1 MPLGSTLL
9 CILRGEYMLINEV
22 CKSTGLTK
30 KAILYYEK
38 ENFISPKKLSNG
50 YRDYSNEDIKIL
62 QEISLYRKLDISIKD
77 IMTILKSKD
86 KKDILNKIVIE
97 KEQKEIRLKIDKI
110 YLERL
115 IEGDMSI
122 NEISKLNDEIIQEEK
137 KSGKFIKRELKRA
150 FPKEFGE
157 YMAYHFSPYLNE
169 PLDTIEKIKAWHN
182 IVDFLD
188 NIPQFKIPKFI
199 QIGLE
204 NSSDE
209 IRKRTYEATKCKME
223 ALLEAQGDE
232 LEEYKEELLG
242 YIDKQIEWSL
252 LPYMNPFFNFKKK
265 LMNFYK
271 ESGYYEVFI
280 PNMKVL
286 SKEYREYSEKLNL
299 LNDKLSKELGIKY
312 DENYKI
318 IRVDE

>member
-1 MPLGSTLL
+1 
-9 CILRGEYMLINEV
+9 MLINEV

-318 IRVDE
+318 IRVNE

>member
-38 ENFISPKKLSNG
+38 ENFISPKKLGNG

-62 QEISLYRKLDISIKD
+62 QEISLYRKLDISVKD

-122 NEISKLNDEIIQEEK
+122 NEISKLNDEIIKEEK
-137 KSGKFIKRELKRA
+137 KSGEFIKRELKRA

-169 PLDTIEKIKAWHN
+169 PLDTMEKIKAWHN

-209 IRKRTYEATKCKME
+209 IRKKTYEATKSKME

-232 LEEYKEELLG
+232 LEEYKKELLG
-242 YIDKQIEWSL
+242 YVDKQKEWSL
-252 LPYMNPFFNFKKK
+252 LPYLNPFFNFKKK

-299 LNDKLSKELGIKY
+299 INDKLSKELGIKY

>member
-1 MPLGSTLL
+1 
-9 CILRGEYMLINEV
+9 MLINEV

-62 QEISLYRKLDISIKD
+62 QEISLYRKLDISVKD

-86 KKDILNKIVIE
+86 KREILNRIVIE

-110 YLERL
+110 HLERL

-122 NEISKLNDEIIQEEK
+122 NEIFRLNDEIIQEEK
-137 KSGKFIKRELKRA
+137 KSGEFIKRELKRA
-150 FPKEFGE
+150 FPKGFGE

-169 PLDTIEKIKAWHN
+169 PLDTMEKIKAWHN
-182 IVDFLD
+182 IVEFLD

-199 QIGLE
+199 QIGLAI
-204 NSSDE
+204 SSDE
-209 IRKRTYEATKCKME
+209 IRKRTYEATKSKME
-223 ALLEAQGDE
+223 ALLEAQGEE
-232 LEEYKEELLG
+232 LEEYKKELLG
-242 YIDKQIEWSL
+242 YVDKQKEWRL
-252 LPYMNPFFNFKKK
+252 LPYLNPFFNFKKK

-299 LNDKLSKELGIKY
+299 INDKLSKELGIKY

>member
-1 MPLGSTLL
+1 
-9 CILRGEYMLINEV
+9 MLINEV

-62 QEISLYRKLDISIKD
+62 QEISLYRKLDISVKD

-86 KKDILNKIVIE
+86 KREILNRIVIE

-110 YLERL
+110 HLERL

-122 NEISKLNDEIIQEEK
+122 NEISRLNDEIIQEEK
-137 KSGKFIKRELKRA
+137 KSGEFIKRELKRA
-150 FPKEFGE
+150 FPKGFGE

-169 PLDTIEKIKAWHN
+169 SLDTMEKIKAWHN
-182 IVDFLD
+182 IVEFLD

-199 QIGLE
+199 QIGLAS
-204 NSSDE
+204 SSDE
-209 IRKRTYEATKCKME
+209 IRKRTYEATKSKME
-223 ALLEAQGDE
+223 ALLEAQGEE
-232 LEEYKEELLG
+232 LEEYKKELLG
-242 YIDKQIEWSL
+242 YVDKQKEWRL
-252 LPYMNPFFNFKKK
+252 LPYLNPFFNFKKK

-299 LNDKLSKELGIKY
+299 INDKLSKELGIKY

>member
-1 MPLGSTLL
+1 
-9 CILRGEYMLINEV
+9 MLINEV

-62 QEISLYRKLDISIKD
+62 QEISLYRKLDISVKD

-86 KKDILNKIVIE
+86 KREILNRIVIE

-110 YLERL
+110 HLERL

-122 NEISKLNDEIIQEEK
+122 NEIFRLNDEIIQEEK
-137 KSGKFIKRELKRA
+137 KSGEFIKRELKRA
-150 FPKEFGE
+150 FPKGFGE

-169 PLDTIEKIKAWHN
+169 PLDTMEKIKAWHN
-182 IVDFLD
+182 IVEFLD

-199 QIGLE
+199 QIGLAS
-204 NSSDE
+204 SSDE
-209 IRKRTYEATKCKME
+209 IRKRTYEATKSKME
-223 ALLEAQGDE
+223 ALLEAQGEE
-232 LEEYKEELLG
+232 LEEYKKELLG
-242 YIDKQIEWSL
+242 YVDKQKKWRL
-252 LPYMNPFFNFKKK
+252 LPYLNPFFNFKKK

-299 LNDKLSKELGIKY
+299 INDKLSKELGIKY

>member
-62 QEISLYRKLDISIKD
+62 QEISLYRKLDISVKD

-86 KKDILNKIVIE
+86 KREILNRIVIE

-110 YLERL
+110 HLERL
-115 IEGDMSI
+115 IEVDMSI
-122 NEISKLNDEIIQEEK
+122 NEIFRLNDEIIQEEK
-137 KSGKFIKRELKRA
+137 KSGEFIKRELKRA
-150 FPKEFGE
+150 FPKGFGE

-169 PLDTIEKIKAWHN
+169 PLDTMEKIKAWHN
-182 IVDFLD
+182 IVEFLD

-199 QIGLE
+199 QIGLAS
-204 NSSDE
+204 SSDE
-209 IRKRTYEATKCKME
+209 IRKRTYEATKSKME
-223 ALLEAQGDE
+223 ALLEAQGEE
-232 LEEYKEELLG
+232 LEEYKKELLG
-242 YIDKQIEWSL
+242 YVDKQKEWRL
-252 LPYMNPFFNFKKK
+252 LPYLNPFFNFKKK

-299 LNDKLSKELGIKY
+299 INDKLSKELGIKY

>member
-1 MPLGSTLL
+1 
-9 CILRGEYMLINEV
+9 MLINEV

-62 QEISLYRKLDISIKD
+62 QEISLYRKLDISVKD

-86 KKDILNKIVIE
+86 KREILNRIVIE

-110 YLERL
+110 HLERL

-122 NEISKLNDEIIQEEK
+122 NEISRLNDEIIQEEK
-137 KSGKFIKRELKRA
+137 KSGEFIKRELKRA
-150 FPKEFGE
+150 FPKGFGE

-169 PLDTIEKIKAWHN
+169 PLDTMEKIKAWHN
-182 IVDFLD
+182 IVEFLD

-199 QIGLE
+199 QIGLAS
-204 NSSDE
+204 SSDE
-209 IRKRTYEATKCKME
+209 IRKRTYEATKSKME
-223 ALLEAQGDE
+223 ALLEAQGEE
-232 LEEYKEELLG
+232 LEEYKKELLG
-242 YIDKQIEWSL
+242 YVDKQKEWRL
-252 LPYMNPFFNFKKK
+252 LPYLNPFFNFKKK

-299 LNDKLSKELGIKY
+299 INDKLSKELGIKY

>member
-1 MPLGSTLL
+1 
-9 CILRGEYMLINEV
+9 MLINEV

-62 QEISLYRKLDISIKD
+62 QEISLYRKLDISVKD

-86 KKDILNKIVIE
+86 KREILNRIVIE

-110 YLERL
+110 HLERL

-122 NEISKLNDEIIQEEK
+122 NEISRLNDEIIQEEK
-137 KSGKFIKRELKRA
+137 KSGEFIKRELKRA
-150 FPKEFGE
+150 FPKGFGE

-169 PLDTIEKIKAWHN
+169 PLDTMEKIKAWHN
-182 IVDFLD
+182 IVEFLD

-199 QIGLE
+199 QIGLAS
-204 NSSDE
+204 SSDA
-209 IRKRTYEATKCKME
+209 IRKRTYEATKSKME
-223 ALLEAQGDE
+223 ALLEAQGEE
-232 LEEYKEELLG
+232 LEEYKKELLG
-242 YIDKQIEWSL
+242 YVDKQKEWRL
-252 LPYMNPFFNFKKK
+252 LPYLNPFFNFKKK

-299 LNDKLSKELGIKY
+299 INDKLSKELGIKY

>member
-62 QEISLYRKLDISIKD
+62 QEISLYRKLDISVKD

-86 KKDILNKIVIE
+86 KREILNRIVIE

-110 YLERL
+110 HLERL

-122 NEISKLNDEIIQEEK
+122 NEISRLNDEIIQEEK
-137 KSGKFIKRELKRA
+137 KSGEFIKRELKRA
-150 FPKEFGE
+150 FPKGFGE

-169 PLDTIEKIKAWHN
+169 PLDTMEKIKAWHN
-182 IVDFLD
+182 IVEFLD

-199 QIGLE
+199 QIGLAS
-204 NSSDE
+204 SSDE
-209 IRKRTYEATKCKME
+209 IRKRTYEATKSKME
-223 ALLEAQGDE
+223 ALLEAQGEE
-232 LEEYKEELLG
+232 LEEYKKELLG
-242 YIDKQIEWSL
+242 YVDKQKEWRL
-252 LPYMNPFFNFKKK
+252 LPYLNPFFNFKKK

-299 LNDKLSKELGIKY
+299 IHDKLSKEQGIKY

>member
-38 ENFISPKKLSNG
+38 EKFITPSKLGNG

-62 QEISLYRKLDISIKD
+62 QEISLYRKLDISVKD
-77 IMTILKSKD
+77 IMTILKSND
-86 KKDILNKIVIE
+86 KKEILNKIVIE

-137 KSGKFIKRELKRA
+137 KSGEFIKRELKRA

-169 PLDTIEKIKAWHN
+169 PLDTMEKIKAWHN
-182 IVDFLD
+182 IVEFLD

-209 IRKRTYEATKCKME
+209 IRKKTYEATKSKME
-223 ALLEAQGDE
+223 ALLKAQGEE
-232 LEEYKEELLG
+232 LEEYKKELLG
-242 YIDKQIEWSL
+242 YVDKQKEWSL
-252 LPYMNPFFNFKKK
+252 LPYLNPFFNFKKK

-299 LNDKLSKELGIKY
+299 VNDKLSKELGIKY

>member
-1 MPLGSTLL
+1 
-9 CILRGEYMLINEV
+9 MLINEV

-62 QEISLYRKLDISIKD
+62 QEISLYRKLDISVKD

-86 KKDILNKIVIE
+86 KREILNRIVIE

-110 YLERL
+110 HLERL

-122 NEISKLNDEIIQEEK
+122 NEIFRLNDEIIQEEK
-137 KSGKFIKRELKRA
+137 KSGEFIKRELKRA
-150 FPKEFGE
+150 FPKGFGE

-169 PLDTIEKIKAWHN
+169 PLDTMEKIKAWHN
-182 IVDFLD
+182 IVEFLD

-199 QIGLE
+199 QIGLAS
-204 NSSDE
+204 SSDE
-209 IRKRTYEATKCKME
+209 IRKRTYEATKSKME
-223 ALLEAQGDE
+223 ALLEAQGEE
-232 LEEYKEELLG
+232 LEEYKKELLG
-242 YIDKQIEWSL
+242 YVDKQKEWRL
-252 LPYMNPFFNFKKK
+252 LPYLNPFFNFKKK

-299 LNDKLSKELGIKY
+299 INDKLSKELGIKY

>member
-38 ENFISPKKLSNG
+38 EKFITPSKLGNG
-50 YRDYSNEDIKIL
+50 YRDYSNEDVKIL
-62 QEISLYRKLDISIKD
+62 QEISLYRKLDISVKD
-77 IMTILKSKD
+77 IMTILKSND
-86 KKDILNKIVIE
+86 KKEILNKIVIE
-97 KEQKEIRLKIDKI
+97 KEQKEIRIKIDKI

-115 IEGDMSI
+115 IEGDLSI

-137 KSGKFIKRELKRA
+137 KSGEFIKRELKRA

-169 PLDTIEKIKAWHN
+169 PLDTMEKIKAWHN
-182 IVDFLD
+182 IVEFLD

-209 IRKRTYEATKCKME
+209 IRKKTYEATKSKME
-223 ALLEAQGDE
+223 ALLEAQGEE
-232 LEEYKEELLG
+232 LEEYKKELLG
-242 YIDKQIEWSL
+242 YVDKQKEWSL
-252 LPYMNPFFNFKKK
+252 LPYLNPFFNFKKK

-271 ESGYYEVFI
+271 ESWYYEVFI
-280 PNMKVL
+280 PNIKVL

-299 LNDKLSKELGIKY
+299 VNDKLSKELGIKY

>member
-62 QEISLYRKLDISIKD
+62 QEISLYRKLDISVKD

-86 KKDILNKIVIE
+86 KREILNRIVIE

-110 YLERL
+110 HLERL

-122 NEISKLNDEIIQEEK
+122 NEISRLNDEIIQEEN
-137 KSGKFIKRELKRA
+137 KSGEFIKRELKRA
-150 FPKEFGE
+150 FPKGFGE

-169 PLDTIEKIKAWHN
+169 PLDTMEKIKAWHN
-182 IVDFLD
+182 IVEFLD

-199 QIGLE
+199 QIGLAS
-204 NSSDE
+204 SSDE
-209 IRKRTYEATKCKME
+209 IRKRTYEATKSKME
-223 ALLEAQGDE
+223 ALLEAQGEE
-232 LEEYKEELLG
+232 LEEYKKELLG
-242 YIDKQIEWSL
+242 YVDKQKEWRL
-252 LPYMNPFFNFKKK
+252 LPYLNPFFNFKKK

-299 LNDKLSKELGIKY
+299 INDKLSKELGIKY

>member
-62 QEISLYRKLDISIKD
+62 QEISLYIKLDISVKD

-86 KKDILNKIVIE
+86 KREILNRIVIE

-110 YLERL
+110 HLERL

-122 NEISKLNDEIIQEEK
+122 NEIFRLNDEIIQEEK
-137 KSGKFIKRELKRA
+137 KSGEFIKRELKRA
-150 FPKEFGE
+150 FPKGFGE

-169 PLDTIEKIKAWHN
+169 PLDTMEKIKAWHN
-182 IVDFLD
+182 IVEFLD

-199 QIGLE
+199 QIGLAS
-204 NSSDE
+204 SSDE
-209 IRKRTYEATKCKME
+209 IRKRTYEATKSKME
-223 ALLEAQGDE
+223 ALLEAQGEE
-232 LEEYKEELLG
+232 LEEYKKELLG
-242 YIDKQIEWSL
+242 YVDKQKEWRL
-252 LPYMNPFFNFKKK
+252 LPYLNPFFNFKKK

-299 LNDKLSKELGIKY
+299 INDKLSKELGIKY

>member
-1 MPLGSTLL
+1 
-9 CILRGEYMLINEV
+9 MLINEV

-62 QEISLYRKLDISIKD
+62 QEISLYRKLDISVKD

-86 KKDILNKIVIE
+86 KREILNRIVIE

-110 YLERL
+110 HLERL

-122 NEISKLNDEIIQEEK
+122 NEIFRLNDEIIQEEK
-137 KSGKFIKRELKRA
+137 KSGEFIKRELKRA
-150 FPKEFGE
+150 FPKGFGE

-169 PLDTIEKIKAWHN
+169 PLDTMEKIKAWHN
-182 IVDFLD
+182 IVEFLD

-204 NSSDE
+204 SSSDE
-209 IRKRTYEATKCKME
+209 IRKRTYEATKSKME
-223 ALLEAQGDE
+223 ALLEAQGEE
-232 LEEYKEELLG
+232 LEEYKKELLG
-242 YIDKQIEWSL
+242 YVDKQKEWRL
-252 LPYMNPFFNFKKK
+252 LPYLNPFFNFKKK

-299 LNDKLSKELGIKY
+299 INDKLSKELGIKY

>member
-38 ENFISPKKLSNG
+38 EKFITPSKLGNG

-62 QEISLYRKLDISIKD
+62 QEISLYRKLDISVKD
-77 IMTILKSKD
+77 IMTILKSND
-86 KKDILNKIVIE
+86 KKEILNKIVID

-122 NEISKLNDEIIQEEK
+122 NEISKLNDEIIREEK
-137 KSGKFIKRELKRA
+137 KSGEFIKRELKRA

-169 PLDTIEKIKAWHN
+169 PLDTMEKIKAWHN

-209 IRKRTYEATKCKME
+209 IRKKTYEATKSKME
-223 ALLEAQGDE
+223 ALLKAQGEE
-232 LEEYKEELLG
+232 LEEYKKELLG
-242 YIDKQIEWSL
+242 YVDKQKEWSL
-252 LPYMNPFFNFKKK
+252 LPYLNPFFNFKKK

-299 LNDKLSKELGIKY
+299 VNDKLSKELGIKY

>member
-1 MPLGSTLL
+1 
-9 CILRGEYMLINEV
+9 MLINEV

-38 ENFISPKKLSNG
+38 EKFITPSKLGNG

-62 QEISLYRKLDISIKD
+62 QEISLYRKLDISVKD
-77 IMTILKSKD
+77 IMTILKSND
-86 KKDILNKIVIE
+86 KKEILNKIVID

-122 NEISKLNDEIIQEEK
+122 NEISKLNDEIIREEK
-137 KSGKFIKRELKRA
+137 KSGEFIKRELKRA

-157 YMAYHFSPYLNE
+157 YMAYHFSQYLNE
-169 PLDTIEKIKAWHN
+169 PLDTMEKIKAWHN

-209 IRKRTYEATKCKME
+209 IRKKTYEATKSKME
-223 ALLEAQGDE
+223 ALLKAQGEE
-232 LEEYKEELLG
+232 LEEYKKELLG
-242 YIDKQIEWSL
+242 YVDKQKEWSL
-252 LPYMNPFFNFKKK
+252 LPYLNPFFNFKKK

-299 LNDKLSKELGIKY
+299 VNDKLSKELGIKY

>member
-1 MPLGSTLL
+1 
-9 CILRGEYMLINEV
+9 MLINEV

-62 QEISLYRKLDISIKD
+62 QEISLYRKLDISVKD

-86 KKDILNKIVIE
+86 KREILNRIVIE

-110 YLERL
+110 HLERL

-122 NEISKLNDEIIQEEK
+122 NEIFRLNDEIIQEEK
-137 KSGKFIKRELKRA
+137 KSGEFIKRELKRA
-150 FPKEFGE
+150 FPKGFGE

-169 PLDTIEKIKAWHN
+169 PLDTMEKIKAWHN
-182 IVDFLD
+182 IVEFLD

-199 QIGLE
+199 QIGLAS
-204 NSSDE
+204 SSDE
-209 IRKRTYEATKCKME
+209 IRKRTYEATKSKMK
-223 ALLEAQGDE
+223 ALLEAQGEE
-232 LEEYKEELLG
+232 LEEYKKELLG
-242 YIDKQIEWSL
+242 YVDKQKEWRL
-252 LPYMNPFFNFKKK
+252 LPYLNPFFNFKKK

-299 LNDKLSKELGIKY
+299 ISDKLSKELGIKY

>member
-1 MPLGSTLL
+1 
-9 CILRGEYMLINEV
+9 MLINEV

-38 ENFISPKKLSNG
+38 ENFISPTKLSNG

-62 QEISLYRKLDISIKD
+62 QEISLYRKLDISVKD

-86 KKDILNKIVIE
+86 KREILNRIVIE

-110 YLERL
+110 HLERL

-122 NEISKLNDEIIQEEK
+122 NEISRLNDEIIQEEK
-137 KSGKFIKRELKRA
+137 KSGEFIKRELKRA
-150 FPKEFGE
+150 FPKGFGE

-169 PLDTIEKIKAWHN
+169 PLDTMEKIKAWHN
-182 IVDFLD
+182 IVEFLD

-199 QIGLE
+199 QIGLAS
-204 NSSDE
+204 SSDE
-209 IRKRTYEATKCKME
+209 IRKRTYEATKSKME
-223 ALLEAQGDE
+223 ALLEAQGEE
-232 LEEYKEELLG
+232 LEEYKKELLG
-242 YIDKQIEWSL
+242 YVDKQKEWRL
-252 LPYMNPFFNFKKK
+252 LPYLNPFFNFKKK

-299 LNDKLSKELGIKY
+299 INDKLSKELGIKY

>member
-1 MPLGSTLL
+1 
-9 CILRGEYMLINEV
+9 MLINEV

-62 QEISLYRKLDISIKD
+62 QEISLYRKLDISVKD

-86 KKDILNKIVIE
+86 KREILNRIVIE

-110 YLERL
+110 HLERL

-122 NEISKLNDEIIQEEK
+122 NEISRLNDEIIQEEK
-137 KSGKFIKRELKRA
+137 KSGEFIKRELKRA
-150 FPKEFGE
+150 FPKGFGE

-169 PLDTIEKIKAWHN
+169 PLDTMEKIKAWHN
-182 IVDFLD
+182 IVEFLD

-199 QIGLE
+199 QIGLAS
-204 NSSDE
+204 SSDE
-209 IRKRTYEATKCKME
+209 IRKRTYEATKSKME
-223 ALLEAQGDE
+223 ALLEAQGEE
-232 LEEYKEELLG
+232 LEEYKKELLG
-242 YIDKQIEWSL
+242 YVDRQKEWRL
-252 LPYMNPFFNFKKK
+252 LPYLNPFFNFKKK

-299 LNDKLSKELGIKY
+299 INDKLSKELGIKY

>member
-1 MPLGSTLL
+1 
-9 CILRGEYMLINEV
+9 MLINEV

-62 QEISLYRKLDISIKD
+62 QEISLYRKLDISVKD

-86 KKDILNKIVIE
+86 KREILNRIVIE

-110 YLERL
+110 HLERL

-122 NEISKLNDEIIQEEK
+122 NEISRLNDEIIQEEK
-137 KSGKFIKRELKRA
+137 KSGEFIKRELKRA
-150 FPKEFGE
+150 FPKGFGE

-169 PLDTIEKIKAWHN
+169 PLDTMEKIKAWHN
-182 IVDFLD
+182 IVEFLD

-199 QIGLE
+199 QIGLAS
-204 NSSDE
+204 SSDE
-209 IRKRTYEATKCKME
+209 IRKRTYEATKSKMK
-223 ALLEAQGDE
+223 ALLEAQGEE
-232 LEEYKEELLG
+232 LEEYKKELLG
-242 YIDKQIEWSL
+242 YVDKQKEWRL
-252 LPYMNPFFNFKKK
+252 LPYLNPFFNFKKK

-299 LNDKLSKELGIKY
+299 INDKLSKELGIKY

>member
-1 MPLGSTLL
+1 
-9 CILRGEYMLINEV
+9 MLINEV

-62 QEISLYRKLDISIKD
+62 QEISLYRKLDISVKD

-86 KKDILNKIVIE
+86 KREILNRIVIE

-110 YLERL
+110 HLERL

-122 NEISKLNDEIIQEEK
+122 NEMSRLNDEIIQEEK
-137 KSGKFIKRELKRA
+137 KSGEFIKRELKRA
-150 FPKEFGE
+150 FPKGFGE

-169 PLDTIEKIKAWHN
+169 PLDTMEKIKAWHN
-182 IVDFLD
+182 IVEFLD

-199 QIGLE
+199 QIGLAS
-204 NSSDE
+204 SSDE
-209 IRKRTYEATKCKME
+209 IRKRTYEATKSKME
-223 ALLEAQGDE
+223 ALLEAQGEE
-232 LEEYKEELLG
+232 LEEYKKELLG
-242 YIDKQIEWSL
+242 YVDKQKEWRL
-252 LPYMNPFFNFKKK
+252 LPYLNPFFNFKKK

-299 LNDKLSKELGIKY
+299 INDKLSKELGIKY

>member
-38 ENFISPKKLSNG
+38 EKFITPSKLGNG

-62 QEISLYRKLDISIKD
+62 QEISLYRKLDISVKD
-77 IMTILKSKD
+77 IMTILKSND
-86 KKDILNKIVIE
+86 KKEILNKIVID

-137 KSGKFIKRELKRA
+137 KSGEFIKRELKRA

-169 PLDTIEKIKAWHN
+169 PLDTMEKIKAWHN

-209 IRKRTYEATKCKME
+209 IRKKTYEATKSKME
-223 ALLEAQGDE
+223 ALLKAQGEE
-232 LEEYKEELLG
+232 LEEYKKELLG
-242 YIDKQIEWSL
+242 YVDKQKEWSL
-252 LPYMNPFFNFKKK
+252 LPYLNPFFNFKKK

-299 LNDKLSKELGIKY
+299 VNDKLSKELGIKY

>member
-1 MPLGSTLL
+1 
-9 CILRGEYMLINEV
+9 MLINEV

-62 QEISLYRKLDISIKD
+62 QEISLYRKLDISVKD

-86 KKDILNKIVIE
+86 KRQILNRIVIE

-110 YLERL
+110 HLERL

-122 NEISKLNDEIIQEEK
+122 NEISRLNDEIIQEEK
-137 KSGKFIKRELKRA
+137 KSGEFIKRELKRA
-150 FPKEFGE
+150 FPKGFGE

-169 PLDTIEKIKAWHN
+169 PLDTMEKIKAWHN
-182 IVDFLD
+182 IVEFLD

-199 QIGLE
+199 QIGLAS
-204 NSSDE
+204 SSDE
-209 IRKRTYEATKCKME
+209 IRKRTYEATKSKMK
-223 ALLEAQGDE
+223 ALLEAQGEE
-232 LEEYKEELLG
+232 LEEYKKELLG
-242 YIDKQIEWSL
+242 YVDKQKEWRL
-252 LPYMNPFFNFKKK
+252 LPYLNPFFNFKKK

-299 LNDKLSKELGIKY
+299 INDKLSKELGIKY

>member
-62 QEISLYRKLDISIKD
+62 QEISLYRKLDISVKD

-86 KKDILNKIVIE
+86 RREILNRIVIE

-110 YLERL
+110 HLERL

-122 NEISKLNDEIIQEEK
+122 NEIFRLNDEIIQEEK
-137 KSGKFIKRELKRA
+137 KSGEFIKRELKRA
-150 FPKEFGE
+150 FPKGFGE

-169 PLDTIEKIKAWHN
+169 PLDTMEKIKAWHN
-182 IVDFLD
+182 IVEFLD

-199 QIGLE
+199 QIGLAS
-204 NSSDE
+204 SSDE
-209 IRKRTYEATKCKME
+209 IRKRTYEATKSKME
-223 ALLEAQGDE
+223 ALLEAQGEE
-232 LEEYKEELLG
+232 LEEYKKELLG
-242 YIDKQIEWSL
+242 YVDKQKEWRL
-252 LPYMNPFFNFKKK
+252 LPYLNPFFNFKKK

-299 LNDKLSKELGIKY
+299 INDKLSKELGIKY

>member
-1 MPLGSTLL
+1 
-9 CILRGEYMLINEV
+9 MLINEV

-62 QEISLYRKLDISIKD
+62 QEISLYRKLDISVKD

-86 KKDILNKIVIE
+86 KREILNRIVIE

-110 YLERL
+110 HLERL

-122 NEISKLNDEIIQEEK
+122 NEISRLNDEIIQEEK
-137 KSGKFIKRELKRA
+137 KSGEFIKRELKRA
-150 FPKEFGE
+150 FPKGFGE

-169 PLDTIEKIKAWHN
+169 PLDTMEKIKAWHN
-182 IVDFLD
+182 IVEFLD

-199 QIGLE
+199 QIGLAS
-204 NSSDE
+204 SSDE
-209 IRKRTYEATKCKME
+209 IRKRTYEATKSKME
-223 ALLEAQGDE
+223 ALLEAQGEE
-232 LEEYKEELLG
+232 LEEYKKELLG
-242 YIDKQIEWSL
+242 YVDKQKEWRL
-252 LPYMNPFFNFKKK
+252 LPYLNPFFNFKKK

-280 PNMKVL
+280 PNMKEL

-299 LNDKLSKELGIKY
+299 INDKLSKELGIKY

>member
-1 MPLGSTLL
+1 
-9 CILRGEYMLINEV
+9 MLINQV

-62 QEISLYRKLDISIKD
+62 QEISLYRKLDISVKD

-86 KKDILNKIVIE
+86 KREILNRIVIE

-110 YLERL
+110 HLERL

-122 NEISKLNDEIIQEEK
+122 NEIFRLNDEIIQEEK
-137 KSGKFIKRELKRA
+137 KSGEFIKRELKRA
-150 FPKEFGE
+150 FPKGFGE

-169 PLDTIEKIKAWHN
+169 PLDTMEKIKAWHN
-182 IVDFLD
+182 IVEFLD

-199 QIGLE
+199 QIGIAS
-204 NSSDE
+204 SSDE
-209 IRKRTYEATKCKME
+209 IRKRTYEATKSKME
-223 ALLEAQGDE
+223 ALLEAQGEE
-232 LEEYKEELLG
+232 LEEYKKELLG
-242 YIDKQIEWSL
+242 YVDKQKEWRL
-252 LPYMNPFFNFKKK
+252 LPYLNPFFNFKKK

-299 LNDKLSKELGIKY
+299 INDKLSKELGIKY

>member
-1 MPLGSTLL
+1 
-9 CILRGEYMLINEV
+9 MLINEV

-62 QEISLYRKLDISIKD
+62 QEISLYRKLDISVKD

-86 KKDILNKIVIE
+86 KREILNRIVIE

-110 YLERL
+110 HLERS

-122 NEISKLNDEIIQEEK
+122 NEIFRLNDEIIQEEK
-137 KSGKFIKRELKRA
+137 KSGEFIKRELKRA
-150 FPKEFGE
+150 FPKGFGE

-169 PLDTIEKIKAWHN
+169 PLDTMEKIKAWHN
-182 IVDFLD
+182 IVEFLD

-199 QIGLE
+199 QIGLAS
-204 NSSDE
+204 SSDE
-209 IRKRTYEATKCKME
+209 IRKRTYEATKSKME
-223 ALLEAQGDE
+223 ALLEAQGEE
-232 LEEYKEELLG
+232 LEEYKKELLG
-242 YIDKQIEWSL
+242 YVDKQKEWRL
-252 LPYMNPFFNFKKK
+252 LPYLNPFFNFKKK

-299 LNDKLSKELGIKY
+299 INDKLSKELGIKY

>member
-62 QEISLYRKLDISIKD
+62 QEISLYRKLDISVKD

-86 KKDILNKIVIE
+86 KREILNRIVIE

-110 YLERL
+110 HLERL

-122 NEISKLNDEIIQEEK
+122 NEISRLNDEIIQEEK
-137 KSGKFIKRELKRA
+137 KSGEFIKRELKRA
-150 FPKEFGE
+150 FPKGFGE

-169 PLDTIEKIKAWHN
+169 PLDTMEKIKAWHN
-182 IVDFLD
+182 IVEFLD

-199 QIGLE
+199 QIGLAS
-204 NSSDE
+204 SSDE
-209 IRKRTYEATKCKME
+209 IRKRTYEATKSKME
-223 ALLEAQGDE
+223 ALLEAQGEE
-232 LEEYKEELLG
+232 LEEYKKELLG
-242 YIDKQIEWSL
+242 YVDKQKEWRL
-252 LPYMNPFFNFKKK
+252 LPYLNPFFNFKKK

-286 SKEYREYSEKLNL
+286 SKEYREYSKKLNL
-299 LNDKLSKELGIKY
+299 INDKLSKELGIKY

>member
-62 QEISLYRKLDISIKD
+62 QEISLYRKLDISVKD

-86 KKDILNKIVIE
+86 KREILNRIVIE

-110 YLERL
+110 HLERL

-122 NEISKLNDEIIQEEK
+122 NEISRLNDEIIQEEK
-137 KSGKFIKRELKRA
+137 KSGEFIKRELKRA
-150 FPKEFGE
+150 FPKGFGE

-169 PLDTIEKIKAWHN
+169 PLDTMEKIKAWHN
-182 IVDFLD
+182 IVEFLD

-199 QIGLE
+199 QIGLAS
-204 NSSDE
+204 SSDE
-209 IRKRTYEATKCKME
+209 IRKRTYEATKSKMK
-223 ALLEAQGDE
+223 ALLEAQGEE
-232 LEEYKEELLG
+232 LEEYKKELLG
-242 YIDKQIEWSL
+242 YVDKQKEWRL
-252 LPYMNPFFNFKKK
+252 LPYLNPFFNFKKK

-299 LNDKLSKELGIKY
+299 INDKLSKELGIKY

>member
-1 MPLGSTLL
+1 
-9 CILRGEYMLINEV
+9 MLINEV

-62 QEISLYRKLDISIKD
+62 QEISLYRKLDISVKD

-86 KKDILNKIVIE
+86 KREILNRIVIE

-110 YLERL
+110 HLERL

-122 NEISKLNDEIIQEEK
+122 NEIFRLNDEIIQEEK
-137 KSGKFIKRELKRA
+137 KSGEFIKRELKRA
-150 FPKEFGE
+150 LPKGFGE

-169 PLDTIEKIKAWHN
+169 PLDTMEKIKAWHN
-182 IVDFLD
+182 IVEFLD

-199 QIGLE
+199 QIGLAS
-204 NSSDE
+204 SSDE
-209 IRKRTYEATKCKME
+209 IRKRTYEATKSKME
-223 ALLEAQGDE
+223 ALLEAQGEE
-232 LEEYKEELLG
+232 LEEYKKELLG
-242 YIDKQIEWSL
+242 YVDKQKEWRL
-252 LPYMNPFFNFKKK
+252 LPYLNPFFNFKKK

-299 LNDKLSKELGIKY
+299 INDKLSKELGIKY

>member
-1 MPLGSTLL
+1 
-9 CILRGEYMLINEV
+9 MLINEV

-62 QEISLYRKLDISIKD
+62 QEISLYRKLDISVKD

-86 KKDILNKIVIE
+86 KREILNRIVIE

-110 YLERL
+110 HLERL

-122 NEISKLNDEIIQEEK
+122 NEIFRLNDEIIQEEK
-137 KSGKFIKRELKRA
+137 KSGEFIKRELKRA
-150 FPKEFGE
+150 FPKGFGE

-169 PLDTIEKIKAWHN
+169 PLDTMEKIKAWHN
-182 IVDFLD
+182 IVEFLD

-199 QIGLE
+199 QIGLAS
-204 NSSDE
+204 SSDE
-209 IRKRTYEATKCKME
+209 IRKRTYEVTKSKME
-223 ALLEAQGDE
+223 ALLEAQGEE
-232 LEEYKEELLG
+232 LEEYKKELLG
-242 YIDKQIEWSL
+242 YVDKQKEWRL
-252 LPYMNPFFNFKKK
+252 LPYLNPFFNFKKK

-299 LNDKLSKELGIKY
+299 INDKLSKELGIKY

>member
-1 MPLGSTLL
+1 
-9 CILRGEYMLINEV
+9 MLINEV

-62 QEISLYRKLDISIKD
+62 QEISLYRKLDISVKD

-86 KKDILNKIVIE
+86 KREILNRIVIE

-110 YLERL
+110 HLERL

-122 NEISKLNDEIIQEEK
+122 NEISRLNDEIIQEEK
-137 KSGKFIKRELKRA
+137 KSGEFIKRELKRA

-169 PLDTIEKIKAWHN
+169 PLDTMEKIKAWHN
-182 IVDFLD
+182 IVEFLD

-199 QIGLE
+199 QIGLAS
-204 NSSDE
+204 SSDE
-209 IRKRTYEATKCKME
+209 IRKRTYEATKSKME
-223 ALLEAQGDE
+223 ALLEAQGEE
-232 LEEYKEELLG
+232 LEEYKKELLG
-242 YIDKQIEWSL
+242 YVDKQKEWRL
-252 LPYMNPFFNFKKK
+252 LPYLNPFFNFKKK

-299 LNDKLSKELGIKY
+299 INDKLSKELGIKY

>member
-1 MPLGSTLL
+1 
-9 CILRGEYMLINEV
+9 MLINEV

-62 QEISLYRKLDISIKD
+62 QEISLYRKLDISVKD

-86 KKDILNKIVIE
+86 KREILNRIVIE

-110 YLERL
+110 HLERL

-122 NEISKLNDEIIQEEK
+122 NEIFRLNDEIIQEEK
-137 KSGKFIKRELKRA
+137 KSGEFIKRELKRA
-150 FPKEFGE
+150 FPKGFGE

-169 PLDTIEKIKAWHN
+169 PLDTMEKIKAWHN
-182 IVDFLD
+182 IVEFLD

-199 QIGLE
+199 QIGLAS
-204 NSSDE
+204 SSDE
-209 IRKRTYEATKCKME
+209 IRKRTYEATKSKME
-223 ALLEAQGDE
+223 ALLEAQGEE
-232 LEEYKEELLG
+232 LEEYKKELLG
-242 YIDKQIEWSL
+242 YVDKQKEWRL
-252 LPYMNPFFNFKKK
+252 LPYLNQFFNFKKK

-299 LNDKLSKELGIKY
+299 INDKLSKELGIKY

>member
-1 MPLGSTLL
+1 
-9 CILRGEYMLINEV
+9 MLINEV

-62 QEISLYRKLDISIKD
+62 QEISLYRKLDISVKD

-86 KKDILNKIVIE
+86 KREILNRIVIE

-110 YLERL
+110 HLERL

-122 NEISKLNDEIIQEEK
+122 NEISRLNDEIIQEEK
-137 KSGKFIKRELKRA
+137 KSGEFIKRELKRA
-150 FPKEFGE
+150 FPKGFGE

-169 PLDTIEKIKAWHN
+169 PLDTMEKIKAWHN
-182 IVDFLD
+182 IVEFLD

-199 QIGLE
+199 QIGLAS
-204 NSSDE
+204 SSDE
-209 IRKRTYEATKCKME
+209 IRKRTYEATKSKME
-223 ALLEAQGDE
+223 ALLEAQGEE
-232 LEEYKEELLG
+232 LEEYKKELLG
-242 YIDKQIEWSL
+242 YVDKQKEWRL
-252 LPYMNPFFNFKKK
+252 LPYLNPFFNFKKK

-280 PNMKVL
+280 PNMKVR

-299 LNDKLSKELGIKY
+299 INDKLSKELGIKY

>member
-1 MPLGSTLL
+1 
-9 CILRGEYMLINEV
+9 MLINEV

-299 LNDKLSKELGIKY
+299 LNDKLYKELGIKY

-318 IRVDE
+318 IRVNE